1 MSGKLVFIVFLV
13 IVSIKSLT
21 KLAFAITSMV
31 LLSRNTREGM
41 TTDDA
46 YRVHML
52 APQIAQHGK
61 KTLAYHPSNMSPD
74 KVFLSDWTI
83 RSTPYHHHVT
93 DTERPYSKPIKPKG
107 MGWLGDPSKFT
118 VDYNCRPSPT
128 GVYEDCGPYAWNLF
142 EYKNEDLPSFCKIK
156 T

>member
-1 MSGKLVFIVFLV
+1 MSVKFSLFIFL
-13 IVSIKSLT
+13 IIICLKALT
-21 KLAFAITSMV
+21 RIAFAIVGALV
-31 LLSRNTREGM
+31 LSKDVREGV
-41 TTDDA
+41 TTDDT

-61 KTLAYHPSNMSPD
+61 KTLAYHPSNLTPD

-83 RSTPYHHHVT
+83 RSMPFHHQASQS
-93 DTERPYSKPIKPKG
+93 DRAYSDPVKPKD
-107 MGWLGDPSKFT
+107 MGWLADPSKFS
-118 VDYNCRPSPT
+118 VDYDCRPSPT

-142 EYKNEDLPSFCKIK
+142 EYKNDDLPSFCEVK